1 MRLRGGFIQCRFIR
15 CSAASDEK
23 EVVLLSK
30 TQSYKHPSPIE
41 AQLRAVTGKQESCE
55 GVCGIASHA
64 EIFCQSLGKA
74 KRLPESGLLS
84 PSHLCFLLS
93 FCPTL
98 VSFYFYACVFMLV
111 CDVCIHVPSCRYMCH
126 MSQINMTCAGR
137 KRILISLSTIFPGH
151 SLSLK
156 LERSVSAL
164 QSLRLHTRVGYTWV

>member
-1 MRLRGGFIQCRFIR
+1 MRLQGGFIQCKFIR

-30 TQSYKHPSPIE
+30 TQGYKHPSPIE
-41 AQLRAVTGKQESCE
+41 AQLRAVTGKQEFLWRPLW
-55 GVCGIASHA
+55 H
-64 EIFCQSLGKA
+64 CQSCRNFLSVTGKGKEA
-74 KRLPESGLLS
+74 PRVGV
-84 PSHLCFLLS
+84 S
-93 FCPTL
+93 FPVTPL
-98 VSFYFYACVFMLV
+98 VSSVFLPYLSIFLFLCMCVYACVWCMHTCAFM
-111 CDVCIHVPSCRYMCH
+111 
-126 MSQINMTCAGR
+126 QINMTCAGR